1 MIFFKKFIFSLSFL
15 LLENI
20 YLIFIYSIGDFLSID
35 LFYNFLWQLS
45 FVPTSLPSFGEKT
58 MDGGLSELIP

>member
-35 LFYNFLWQLS
+35 LFYNFLW
-45 FVPTSLPSFGEKT
+45 
-58 MDGGLSELIP
+58 

>member
-35 LFYNFLWQLS
+35 RFIIFYGS
-45 FVPTSLPSFGEKT
+45 FHSFRLLCQVSGKKQWS
-58 MDGGLSELIP
+58 GLSELIP